1 MNVDVTEE
9 EALKL
14 KTRNALMSRLKKKK
28 KRYILES
35 KTAKQT
41 S

>member
-28 KRYILES
+28 KR
-35 KTAKQT
+35 
-41 S
+41 